1 MWSDAA
7 PLAQLMRVTPK
18 KAKMTAMSTGRLVTV
33 LKALAFGVLALGCGS
48 NGGGGTNGGTG
59 GAGAGTGGH
68 GGGAALTT
76 TETVTIDRKTGAG
89 DCLTGTLQ
97 LDSQSQP
104 NCTVTAELADG
115 GTNGAAYANCIESNG
130 AAPCWTLVTGGA
142 SCAGQSLTAIDD
154 PNAPPSSYTVSCQ
167 VCEQTAG
174 ANGCPCV
181 QTVGAVNGPT
191 CIR

>member
-7 PLAQLMRVTPK
+7 PVRTVMRESSK
-18 KAKMTAMSTGRLVTV
+18 QAKIAAMSTEKLTSL
-33 LKALAFGVLALGCGS
+33 LKALAFGALALGCGS
-48 NGGGGTNGGTG
+48 SGGGGTDGGKG
-59 GAGAGTGGH
+59 GAGGH

-104 NCTVTAELADG
+104 NCTVTAEFADG
-115 GTNGAAYANCIESNG
+115 GTYSVTYANCVESN
-130 AAPCWTLVTGGA
+130 ATAPCWMLVTGVA

-154 PNAPPSSYTVSCQ
+154 PNVQPSSYTVSCQ
-167 VCEQTAG
+167 VCEPTAG

-181 QTVGAVNGPT
+181 LTPGATNSASCLP
-191 CIR
+191 

>member
-7 PLAQLMRVTPK
+7 PLAQLMRVAPK

-33 LKALAFGVLALGCGS
+33 LKALAFGLLALGCGS
-48 NGGGGTNGGTG
+48 SGGGGSDGGTG
-59 GAGAGTGGH
+59 GAGGH

-89 DCLTGTLQ
+89 NCLTGTLQ
-97 LDSQSQP
+97 LDSQSEP
-104 NCTVTAELADG
+104 NCTVTAEFADG
-115 GTNGAAYANCIESNG
+115 GTNGATYANCLESNG
-130 AAPCWTLVTGGA
+130 AAPCWALVTGGA

-154 PNAPPSSYTVSCQ
+154 PTASPSSYAVSCQ

-181 QTVGAVNGPT
+181 QTPGAVNGPT
-191 CIR
+191 CIH

>member
-7 PLAQLMRVTPK
+7 PVAPLMRVALK
-18 KAKMTAMSTGRLVTV
+18 KAKMTAMSTGRLVTA

-48 NGGGGTNGGTG
+48 SGGGGTGGGTG
-59 GAGAGTGGH
+59 GAGAGGH

-104 NCTVTAELADG
+104 NCTVTAEFADG
-115 GTNGAAYANCIESNG
+115 GTNSATYSNCVESN
-130 AAPCWTLVTGGA
+130 ATIPCWMLVAGGA
-142 SCAGQSLTAIDD
+142 SCVGQSLTAIDD